1 MDLNQPLAHRVRPQT
16 LDQFIGQEEV
26 LGKDKILYRTIK
38 ADKLSSV
45 ILWGPTG
52 CGKTSIAKV
61 ISNTTK
67 YKFVQLNAVTAGVA
81 DVKKAVEESKNA
93 FLNPTGK
100 CILFI
105 DEIHRFNK
113 LQQDALLPFVENGT
127 VILIGATTENPYFS
141 VNKALIS
148 RSMVVKLKSLTY
160 EDIFRILK
168 NALTNK
174 DGLGN
179 YNINIEDETVEAI
192 AKLSGGDVR
201 TALNTLELAVL
212 TTNVDKDGAISITN
226 EIAAECM
233 GKKKAMFDKSGD
245 SHYDNISAFIKSMR
259 GSDPDAT
266 VFYLARAID
275 GGEDPVFLARRI
287 VISAAEDV
295 GLANPNAL
303 VVATSAMQAVAA
315 VGMPEAR
322 ILLSEA
328 AIYNAISKKSN
339 CSYLAINRALDDVQS
354 KDTGEIPMHI
364 RNAATKGMEQF
375 GYGVGYKYPHDY
387 PNHEV
392 EQQYLPDKMLGTKY
406 YIKDETVD
414 I

>member
-1 MDLNQPLAHRVRPQT
+1 MELNQPLAHRVRPKT
-16 LDQFIGQEEV
+16 LEDFIGQEEI

-38 ADKLSSV
+38 ADRLSSL

-67 YKFVQLNAVTAGVA
+67 YKFIQLNAVTAGVA
-81 DVKKAVEESKNA
+81 DIKNAVEESKNA

-127 VILIGATTENPYFS
+127 IILIGATTENPYFT

-148 RSMVVKLKSLTY
+148 RSMVIKLKPLTY
-160 EDIFRILK
+160 KDIFKILK

-174 DGLGN
+174 EGLGN
-179 YNINIEDETVEAI
+179 YNINIEDETLEAI
-192 AKLSGGDVR
+192 SKLSGGDVR

-212 TTNVDKDGAISITN
+212 TTTVDNEGMINITK

-266 VFYLARAID
+266 VFYLARALD

-303 VVATSAMQAVAA
+303 VMATSAMQSVAA

-322 ILLSEA
+322 IILAEA
-328 AIYNAISKKSN
+328 AIYNALSKKSN
-339 CSYLAINRALDDVQS
+339 CAYLAIDKALNDVS
-354 KDTGEIPMHI
+354 TKDTGEIPMHI
-364 RNAATKGMEQF
+364 RNAPAKGMEQF
-375 GYGVGYKYPHDY
+375 GYGIGYKYPHDY
-387 PNHEV
+387 PRHVV

-406 YIKDETVD
+406 FEKDETVD
-414 I
+414 L

>member
-1 MDLNQPLAHRVRPQT
+1 MEPLAHRVRPT
-16 LDQFIGQEEV
+16 KLEEFVGQEEV

-38 ADKLSSV
+38 ADRLTSV

-67 YKFVQLNAVTAGVA
+67 YKFIQLNAVTAGVA
-81 DVKKAVEESKNA
+81 DIKQAVEESKNSL
-93 FLNPTGK
+93 FNPSGK

-127 VILIGATTENPYFS
+127 IILIGATTENPYFS

-148 RSMVVKLKSLTY
+148 RSMVVKLTPLTY
-160 EDIFRILK
+160 TDIFKILK
-168 NALTNK
+168 NALANK
-174 DGLGN
+174 EGLGN
-179 YNINIEDETVEAI
+179 YKIDVEDSTLEAI

-212 TTNVDKDGAISITN
+212 TTEMNGDGTIKITQ

-233 GKKKAMFDKSGD
+233 GKKKTMFDKSGD

-287 VISAAEDV
+287 VIAASEDV

-303 VVATSAMQAVAA
+303 VVATSAMQAAA
-315 VGMPEAR
+315 NVGMPEAR
-322 ILLSEA
+322 IILAEA
-328 AIYNAISKKSN
+328 ALYVALSKKSN
-339 CSYLAINRALDDVQS
+339 CAYMAIDKALEDVRT

-364 RNAATKGMEQF
+364 RNAPAEGMSQF
-375 GYGVGYKYPHDY
+375 GYGIGYKYPHDY
-387 PNHEV
+387 SGHVV
-392 EQQYLPDKMLGTKY
+392 EQQYLPDKMVGTKY
-406 YIKDETVD
+406 FIKDETVD
-414 I
+414 F